1 MIICQSGKIVGT
13 IGGGCMESEVVQQ
26 AKNMMY
32 QNEESAKLL
41 MVSLSNDKAEEEGM
55 VCGGTLEIFLEKV

>member
-1 MIICQSGKIVGT
+1 MIICQSEKIVGT

-32 QNEESAKLL
+32 QNEESVKLL

>member
-1 MIICQSGKIVGT
+1 
-13 IGGGCMESEVVQQ
+13 MESEVVQQ